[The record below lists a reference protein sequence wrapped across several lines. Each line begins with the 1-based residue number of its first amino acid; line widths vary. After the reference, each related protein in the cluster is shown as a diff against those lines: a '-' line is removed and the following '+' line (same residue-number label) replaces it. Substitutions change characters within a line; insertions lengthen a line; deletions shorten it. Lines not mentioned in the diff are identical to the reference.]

1 MENGELVTDARP
13 PASIVIPV
21 YKESFLTRVC
31 LASLAL
37 ADLRGAEVVVM
48 DNGSSDDT
56 PALLAEWQDGERRR
70 VVRSDENLGFGRGCN
85 LGAAGSRGDVVV
97 FLNNDTF
104 VLRDWLTALLR
115 AFDDPSVKVAGSRLL
130 YPSGRVQHAGIAFN
144 ELGPHHIFVGLPG
157 DSPLVLEPRD
167 YQVVTGAALAIRR
180 EEFERLGG
188 FDDAFLNSFEDVDL
202 CLRVR
207 RDSGRVV
214 YVPDSVAYHWESM
227 TEGRVG
233 PDDMRN
239 YNLFV
244 ERWKGRWD
252 NDIPRLLA
260 AAQAAGYDLSD
271 RVPSRRE
278 VIDRQKRIEEF
289 AGRIDELERRE
300 REAERLAGMRSV
312 RAALRLRDAF
322 RKVVP
327 RSD

>member
-1 MENGELVTDARP
+1 MSDVRP

-31 LASLAL
+31 LASLEL
-37 ADLRGAEVVVM
+37 ADLRGAEIVVV

-56 PALLAEWQDGERRR
+56 PELLAEWVNEEAGHR
-70 VVRSDENLGFGRGCN
+70 VLRSEKNLGFGRGCN
-85 LGAAGSRGDVVV
+85 WGAAESRGEVIV

-115 AFDDPSVKVAGSRLL
+115 AFGDASVKVAGSRLL
-130 YPSGRVQHAGIAFN
+130 YPSGHVQHAGIAFN
-144 ELGPHHIFVGLPG
+144 ELGPHHIFVGLPAN
-157 DSPLVLEPRD
+157 SPLVLEARD

-180 EEFERLGG
+180 EEFERHGG

-202 CLRVR
+202 CLKVK
-207 RDSGRVV
+207 RDGGRVV

-233 PDDMRN
+233 PSDMRN
-239 YNLFV
+239 YELFV
-244 ERWKGRWD
+244 ERWKGKWE
-252 NDIPRLLA
+252 NDIPQLLA
-260 AAQAAGYDLSD
+260 AAQAAGHDLAD

-278 VIDRQKRIEEF
+278 VIDRQKRIEEL
-289 AGRIDELERRE
+289 GERLDELEHRE
-300 REAERLAGMRSV
+300 REAARLSGMRSV
-312 RAALRLRDAF
+312 KAALWLRNAY

-327 RSD
+327 RHE